1 MDGTTIGVIGTGYV
15 GLVSSVSF
23 AEFGYKVIAMD
34 SDLEKINLLKSG
46 EVPIYEPGLKE
57 IFDRVTESGTIEFTS
72 ELKYVVENS
81 KTLFICVGTPP
92 EDDGSADL
100 KYVFEV
106 AEGIGK
112 HMNGYKVIVDKSTVP
127 VGTSRKVYSVI
138 WNELEKRGLNI
149 HFDVVSNPEFL
160 REGKALYD
168 FTHPDR
174 VVIGSDSE
182 EAIEIMKK
190 IYRPLKINEVPFVIT
205 NPETA
210 EIIKYSSNAFLATKI
225 SFINEMANLCEE
237 LGADIHQIA
246 KAMGMDGRISPK
258 FLHPG
263 PGYGGSCFPKDTRAI
278 VSTAKKLGIEMKVIS
293 AAIEANEHQK
303 HRMVLKIK
311 RRMGDNLTGKTIAIL
326 GLSFKA
332 ETDDTRES
340 AALVVIPELIKCGA
354 IVKAYDPKGTYEMS
368 WRLKDLSP
376 YITYSENEYDACK
389 NADSVVILTEWAQF
403 RRLDLGR
410 LSEDMRE
417 MNFFDF
423 RNLYSRAEVEN
434 MGFYYEGVGR

>member
-23 AEFGYKVIAMD
+23 ANFGYKVIAMD
-34 SDLEKINLLKSG
+34 SDLEKVNLLKSG

-57 IFDRVTESGTIEFTS
+57 MFDRVTESGTIEFTGGM
-72 ELKYVVENS
+72 KYVVENS
-81 KTLFICVGTPP
+81 KVLFICVGTPP

-138 WNELEKRGLNI
+138 SNELQKRRLDL

-190 IYRPLKINEVPFVIT
+190 IYRPLKVNEVPFVIT

-225 SFINEMANLCEE
+225 SFINEIANLCEE
-237 LGADIHQIA
+237 LGADVNQIA

-278 VSTAKKLGIEMKVIS
+278 VNTAKKLGIEMKVIN
-293 AAIEANEHQK
+293 AAIEANEYQK
-303 HRMVLKIK
+303 HRMVIKIK
-311 RRMGDNLTGKTIAIL
+311 RRLGDNLAGKTIAIL

-340 AALVVIPELIKCGA
+340 AALVVIPELIDSGA
-354 IVKAYDPKGTYEMS
+354 IIRAYDPKGTDEMR
-368 WRLKDLSP
+368 WRLKDFSP
-376 YITYSENEYDACK
+376 QIAYLENEYDACK
-389 NADSVVILTEWAQF
+389 NADAVVILTEWAQF
-403 RRLDLGR
+403 RRLDLRR

-417 MNFFDF
+417 KNFFDF
-423 RNLYSRAEVEN
+423 RNLYSREEVED